1 MIQLTFNVFPLSVN
15 KLYINIPGQKRRF
28 ISTDGKKFKKLIE
41 DEVKRLVAEPKLLKY
56 ISALENKRLMVY
68 IKVTS
73 SSWLLKD
80 GKSIARKDI
89 SSCEKALVDSV
100 FTALNELGFALDDKQ
115 IFDLRLVKDIGDVDT
130 TLVQIS
136 EYKSE

>member
-56 ISALENKRLMVY
+56 I
-68 IKVTS
+68 
-73 SSWLLKD
+73 
-80 GKSIARKDI
+80 
-89 SSCEKALVDSV
+89 
-100 FTALNELGFALDDKQ
+100 
-115 IFDLRLVKDIGDVDT
+115 
-130 TLVQIS
+130 
-136 EYKSE
+136 